1 MNVKQCF
8 ILEKLEEGRS
18 MRTVVALVSID
29 VDTTAEATGMLLL
42 SIARQHHVVN
52 SFLDEHILTLETKTS

>member
-1 MNVKQCF
+1 
-8 ILEKLEEGRS
+8 LEKLEEGRS

>member
-1 MNVKQCF
+1 
-8 ILEKLEEGRS
+8 

-52 SFLDEHILTLETKTS
+52 WFLDEHILTLETKTS